1 MSSSASRIEYSE
13 KYADDHNEYRYV
25 QVVVSVDG
33 GHGAVPVVLDA
44 LVLRSGCSSL
54 YGANLT
60 HSCFPDSPITQ
71 ACDSSQ
77 GTRQDVAQEP
87 PFDRIRVAWYW
98 CAAKPWMA
106 TLRNSPVS
114 HWKLYFLLFAS
125 CARTSDE
132 ILFFFL

>member
-25 QVVVSVDG
+25 QAVVGDDDR
-33 GHGAVPVVLDA
+33 HGAVPVMLDA
-44 LVLRSGCSSL
+44 SVLRSVCSSL
-54 YGANLT
+54 YGTNLA
-60 HSCFPDSPITQ
+60 HSGFPISPITQ

-87 PFDRIRVAWYW
+87 PFNRIRVAWYW

-106 TLRNSPVS
+106 TLRYSPVS
-114 HWKLYFLLFAS
+114 H
-125 CARTSDE
+125 
-132 ILFFFL
+132 